1 MAGIETQKR
10 IAVVDIPTDATAE
23 ETERLLNEPYASGY
37 YLDKLIFT
45 CPGVGARAFFRLRAK
60 PESER

>member
-1 MAGIETQKR
+1 MQKR

-23 ETERLLNEPYASGY
+23 EAERLLNAPYSEGF

-45 CPGVGARAFFRLRAK
+45 WPGVGARAFYRWRVK
-60 PESER
+60 SEKDAATE